1 MLSPSM
7 NKFWKGLTHMSDLTP
22 PPADEPDATPT
33 PAPLPTAPP
42 VVAMPVAPQ
51 NGAGTAAL
59 IFGIV
64 QFFCIPFI
72 GGILAIVFGR
82 IGVKKA
88 KAGLATN
95 GTMATVGFW
104 LGIVGLIL
112 SIIGVIIT
120 VFVVIWGVNTINTNT
135 DAKVNSETGLA
146 DGEYQMD
153 PDAHFALNDRCGFTG
168 DPYDSTMKIVKEG
181 VTVSGSGVT
190 ECGASS
196 SDVTVVRFDVVDGVA
211 KILQVQ

>member
-1 MLSPSM
+1 
-7 NKFWKGLTHMSDLTP
+7 MSDLTP

-51 NGAGTAAL
+51 NGSGTAAL
-59 IFGIV
+59 IFGILGLI
-64 QFFCIPFI
+64 QCIPFI

-82 IGVKKA
+82 IGINKA

-95 GTMATVGFW
+95 GGTAKAGFW
-104 LGIVGLIL
+104 LGIVGIVI
-112 SIIGVIIT
+112 SVVSTAVIIFIA
-120 VFVVIWGVNTINTNT
+120 VFAVNAINTNT
-135 DAKVNSETGLA
+135 DPKVNSETGLA
-146 DGEYQMD
+146 DGQYQMD

-168 DPYDSTMKIVKEG
+168 DPYNSSMNIVKEG

-196 SDVTVVRFDVVDGVA
+196 SSVTVVRFDVVDGVA